1 MEARERIEPSIK
13 VLQTFALPL
22 GDRAPFKVHPVNL
35 YFGFARLE
43 REFGPH
49 DRKRAGEN
57 RTKQFIRY
65 ARRNITSDDDARY

>member
-1 MEARERIEPSIK
+1 
-13 VLQTFALPL
+13 
-22 GDRAPFKVHPVNL
+22 VHPVNL

-65 ARRNITSDDDARY
+65 ARPNVASDDDAWH